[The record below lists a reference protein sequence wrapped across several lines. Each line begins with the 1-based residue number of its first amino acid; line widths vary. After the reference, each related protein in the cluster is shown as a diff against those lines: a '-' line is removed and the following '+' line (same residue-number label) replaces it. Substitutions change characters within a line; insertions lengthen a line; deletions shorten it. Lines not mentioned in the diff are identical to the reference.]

1 MRSAACADLVLE
13 VARWCFGK
21 SHAAMKV
28 AREQPTPAAGRRWR
42 QLSDR
47 TNRFGEL
54 HEVAL
59 AKPVNLGFAVL
70 PHVE

>member
-1 MRSAACADLVLE
+1 
-13 VARWCFGK
+13 
-21 SHAAMKV
+21 MKV

-70 PHVE
+70 PHVEQLG